1 MKTQD
6 GRKLSPKT
14 LEEIRTRAV
23 QRVQA
28 GESPEIVI
36 KTLGFSRACIYNWL
50 ARYRAGGWHALKTGS
65 RTGRP
70 KKLGGKQIAWI
81 YKTVVDKDPLQMKFP
96 FALWTR
102 SMIAIVIRRKFG
114 IKLSDSS
121 VGRLLRQLGLSCQK
135 PLYRAYQQN
144 SEAVKEWKERVFP
157 DIKKKAKKVGAT
169 IYFQDESGIRS
180 DFHSGRTWAVKGQTP
195 LIEATGARF
204 GLNMVGAISTQG
216 QLRFMVVKGSVNS
229 EKICDFL
236 ERLMHNAENPVFLIW
251 DGHPTHRSK
260 KVKEYIASFNGKL
273 KVFFLPSYSPELNPI
288 EQAWNNVKGH
298 GIGRKKIFGPDQLK
312 AALLGHLRK
321 LQKLPAIVKSFFRH
335 PDCAYTMS

>member
-14 LEEIRTRAV
+14 LEEFRTRAV
-23 QRVQA
+23 QRVQE

-81 YKTVVDKDPLQMKFP
+81 YKTVVDKDPLQMKFH

-102 SMIAIVIRRKFG
+102 SMVAIVINRKYG
-114 IKLSDSS
+114 IKLSESS

-144 SEAVKEWKERVFP
+144 PEAVEQWKEKVFP
-157 DIKKKAKKVGAT
+157 EIKKKAKRVGAT

-180 DFHSGRTWAVKGQTP
+180 DFHSGKTWAVKGQTP
-195 LIEATGARF
+195 VIEATGARF
-204 GLNMVGAISTQG
+204 GLNMVGAISTRG
-216 QLRFMVVKGSVNS
+216 QFRFMVVKGSVNS
-229 EKICDFL
+229 EIIS
-236 ERLMHNAENPVFLIW
+236 R
-251 DGHPTHRSK
+251 
-260 KVKEYIASFNGKL
+260 
-273 KVFFLPSYSPELNPI
+273 
-288 EQAWNNVKGH
+288 
-298 GIGRKKIFGPDQLK
+298 
-312 AALLGHLRK
+312 
-321 LQKLPAIVKSFFRH
+321 
-335 PDCAYTMS
+335 